1 MIPDQL
7 GAKLA
12 AHTAHSTFVPAPGA
26 EELKARLAAL
36 VATPGARFAVLLD
49 VEGFLCEGAGAVP
62 AIAELAAGL
71 ALAFANAAAGT
82 GQEFDLGGFRAAVVE
97 YELGALVVQRLAVG
111 GVLAVGIDH
120 PAVLPTLR
128 SRINA
133 ALPEFE
139 GALR

>member
-1 MIPDQL
+1 MTPDQL

-12 AHTAHSTFVPAPGA
+12 AHSAHSTFVPAPGA

-49 VEGFLCEGAGAVP
+49 AEGFLIEGAGTPP
-62 AIAELAAGL
+62 AMAELAAGL
-71 ALAFANAAAGT
+71 ALALTNAAAVT
-82 GQEFDLGGFRAAVVE
+82 GREFDLGRLRVAVVE
-97 YELGALVVQRLAVG
+97 YEMGALVLQRLPVG
-111 GVLAVGIDH
+111 EVLAVGIDH

-133 ALPEFE
+133 ALPELE